1 MKHFFHRSPSLLR
14 DPLISVVVSKD
25 DIKRANARLMGES
38 VSVLPDIDNDPY
50 VRFQIPRP
58 SREEI
63 ERAGVHAFRKLTS
76 AG

>member
-1 MKHFFHRSPSLLR
+1 MKSLFTYRVSTLK
-14 DPLISVVVSKD
+14 DPLVAVVVSKD
-25 DIKRANARLMGES
+25 DIKRANAKLMGEP
-38 VSVLPDIDNDPY
+38 VSVLPDIDRDPY

-63 ERAGVHAFRKLTS
+63 ERAGAHAFRKLTA